1 MPVIGRCAGWS
12 CLLLAI
18 ILLVFSAGCTTP
30 GAEQGITTVSGEEYR
45 TVVDSRGVA
54 VQVPVNIERV
64 VTISDGMIE
73 GTMTYINKQDLIV
86 GLGSSCLQR
95 NFKYEYP
102 TISGE
107 TYEYHDGMNPVTYLN
122 RWMMD
127 LPLIAQSGSAI
138 NYESLVSL
146 DPDVV
151 IMRIG
156 SCTVRFIDDESVIK
170 TIDTIESLGIPL
182 VVIYGPP
189 AFEDPDLSKVSDE
202 IRIIGE
208 VFGEEKQAMKVANY
222 LEDQVSLIYDRTK
235 DIPMEERP
243 RVLVLGLSP
252 TARNAGGAGQVFGL
266 DTIESYFIEE
276 IAHAKSAYAEP
287 GYFKTVSAE
296 QLLSINPDVII
307 LCTANGYH
315 PPEELYSAPYYQ
327 NLQELD
333 AVKNQRVVAWPWT
346 PCNCAKRLEYPIDVM
361 VIAKAAYPEIFEDIE
376 FSEWL
381 LDFYQNVYGVDRG
394 TAIEL
399 RSAQW
404 MDWTVEEC
412 PYCG

>member
-1 MPVIGRCAGWS
+1 MRNK
-12 CLLLAI
+12 LLLSGSI
-18 ILLVFSAGCTTP
+18 ILIALLLSTGCVGSTDGDQSQQSS
-30 GAEQGITTVSGEEYR
+30 GAEYR

-64 VTISDGMIE
+64 VTVSDGMIE
-73 GTMTYINKQDLIV
+73 GTMTYIDKQDLIV

-95 NFKYEYP
+95 NFNYEFP
-102 TISGE
+102 TIHGE
-107 TYEYHDGMNPVTYLN
+107 TYWYRDGMNPVTYLN
-122 RWMMD
+122 RWIMD
-127 LPLIAQSGSAI
+127 LPLVAQSGSAL

-156 SCTVRFIDDESVIK
+156 SCTVRHIGDESVIK
-170 TIDTIESLGIPL
+170 TISTIESLGIPL

-189 AFEDPDLSKVSDE
+189 AFDDPDLSKMSDE
-202 IRIIGE
+202 IRIIGQ
-208 VFGEEKQAMKVANY
+208 VFGEEMKAMEIADY
-222 LEDQVSLIYDRTK
+222 LEEQVSFIYERTK

-243 RVLVLGLSP
+243 TVLVLGLSSR
-252 TARNAGGAGQVFGL
+252 ARDAGGSGQVFGL

-276 IAHAKSAYAEP
+276 IAHARNAYAEP
-287 GYFKTVSAE
+287 GYFRTVSAE

-333 AVKNQRVVAWPWT
+333 AVKNRNVVAWPWT

-361 VIAKAAYPEIFEDIE
+361 VIAKAAYPELFADIE
-376 FSEWL
+376 LSEWL
-381 LDFYQNVYGVDRG
+381 LDFYKNVYGVDHQ
-394 TAIEL
+394 TAIGL
-399 RSAQW
+399 RSTQW

-412 PYCG
+412 PGCG

>member
-1 MPVIGRCAGWS
+1 MKTKVFLS
-12 CLLLAI
+12 VAI
-18 ILLVFSAGCTTP
+18 ILFALLLSAGCVGSADT
-30 GAEQGITTVSGEEYR
+30 GQSQSSEDSGYR
-45 TVVDSRGVA
+45 IVVDSRGVA
-54 VQVPVNIERV
+54 VQVPVYIERV
-64 VTISDGMIE
+64 VTVSDGMIE
-73 GTMTYINKQDLIV
+73 GTMTYLGVEETLV
-86 GLGSSCLQR
+86 GVGSSCIQR
-95 NFKYEYP
+95 IFHYEFP
-102 TISGE
+102 TIHGE
-107 TYEYHDGMNPVTYLN
+107 SYWYRDGMNPVTYLN
-122 RWMMD
+122 PWIIDIPRV
-127 LPLIAQSGSAI
+127 AESGAAL
-138 NYESLVSL
+138 NYESLVTL

-151 IMRIG
+151 ILRVG
-156 SCTVRFIDDESVIK
+156 SCTVRHIGDESVTK
-170 TIDTIESLGIPL
+170 TINTIESLGIPL

-189 AFEDPDLSKVSDE
+189 AYTDPDLTKMTDE
-202 IRIIGE
+202 ILIIGE
-208 VFGEEKQAMKVANY
+208 VFGKKDKASKLAAY

-252 TARNAGGAGQVFGL
+252 TARNAGGSGQVFGL

-276 IAHAKSAYAEP
+276 IAHAKNAYAEP

-296 QLLSINPDVII
+296 HLLSIDPDVIV

-315 PPEELYSAPYYQ
+315 PPSELYSAPYYQ
-327 NLQELD
+327 NLQELT

-361 VIAKAAYPEIFEDIE
+361 VIAKAAYPELFEDIVLE
-376 FSEWL
+376 EWL
-381 LDFYQNVYGVDRG
+381 LDFYQNVYGVERG